1 VKLNKPACV
10 GVLARNWKKIRGFCF
25 HTWGVASRGSA
36 GVGGGGVLF
45 IFVIHHPVRW
55 QVFCQAQSFPP
66 HFRFA
71 MVTWCPH
78 TLLVRRTVGGYY
90 WRMKTITEVLFGV
103 DNFQEF
109 QEKCLSI
116 SDAKVRILFEVPGER
131 QRTLTNTHSGR
142 TIVEGGFSDFTTMF
156 ACQLF

>member
-1 VKLNKPACV
+1 
-10 GVLARNWKKIRGFCF
+10 
-25 HTWGVASRGSA
+25 
-36 GVGGGGVLF
+36 
-45 IFVIHHPVRW
+45 
-55 QVFCQAQSFPP
+55 
-66 HFRFA
+66 
-71 MVTWCPH
+71 
-78 TLLVRRTVGGYY
+78 
-90 WRMKTITEVLFGV
+90 MKTITEVLFGV